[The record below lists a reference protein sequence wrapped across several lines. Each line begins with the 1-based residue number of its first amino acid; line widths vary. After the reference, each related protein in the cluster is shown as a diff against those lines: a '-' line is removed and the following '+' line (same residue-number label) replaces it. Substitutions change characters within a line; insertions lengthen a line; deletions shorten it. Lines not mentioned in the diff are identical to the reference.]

1 MEKKKIEEEKEKKG
15 KKKWLLLLLLL
26 LLFVFV
32 SIGVTYSVNEEFKDS
47 IDETII
53 NTFKVDT
60 PTAPMIEGSSK
71 EWSKKEIVKVVKDAK
86 SYSGIDYYEYCMVD
100 SKDFSNCEWKKTETK
115 NMVAST
121 TGKYYVVFR
130 GVSKNGKTGK
140 NSNIEEVLID
150 NEGPTVSKLEITNL
164 KSNKVEVYI
173 EAKDNH
179 SGIGNYYYKIDN
191 GEYQK
196 VEKTFNIDALEEKEY
211 TITIKV
217 EDKLGNYK
225 EVSKVFTY
233 KQETTSE
240 DEPSKTP
247 GETPSTSP

>member
-26 LLFVFV
+26 LLFVFT

-71 EWSKKEIVKVVKDAK
+71 EWSRKEIVKVVKDAK

-115 NMVAST
+115 N
-121 TGKYYVVFR
+121 TGPAADVTVYLQMRKEKKQLR
-130 GVSKNGKTGK
+130 KT
-140 NSNIEEVLID
+140 
-150 NEGPTVSKLEITNL
+150 
-164 KSNKVEVYI
+164 
-173 EAKDNH
+173 H
-179 SGIGNYYYKIDN
+179 R
-191 GEYQK
+191 
-196 VEKTFNIDALEEKEY
+196 
-211 TITIKV
+211 
-217 EDKLGNYK
+217 
-225 EVSKVFTY
+225 
-233 KQETTSE
+233 
-240 DEPSKTP
+240 
-247 GETPSTSP
+247 